1 MPTHVAAKSQT
12 VRMSGSTKFR
22 LDPISAAVLALVFA
36 VSGARAQFQLDYR
49 EVLAETE
56 RNWQA
61 QALHA
66 ERQRLEAIQAERSAR
81 AHSRMAADGLLSGL
95 SNAGRTNSPDWQMA
109 HPNIPDPSAGFY
121 VNYGYTAVPPPLAPR
136 YPSMLDLLIWQDV
149 APDDE
154 PLESLFETYISG
166 PIVQT
171 KCVLC
176 HVAGG
181 VSGQTRLVFSPS
193 TVDNNVNLNREAF
206 RTFVSTVD
214 DGAELILNKASGAVI
229 HGGGLQVAAGSADF
243 MNLERFV
250 RALENGASTD
260 PADPVDPVDP
270 MDPTDPVDPADPMD
284 ETVNALFEGVTM
296 TSPARTL
303 RRAAIL
309 FAGRLPTQ
317 PELDAVAGGEE
328 ASLRAAIRGL
338 MSGEGFHDFLVR
350 SSNDRLLT
358 DRQIEQEVF
367 DLDSIELVALNRK
380 HWQMAHAAESRGNG
394 WHWGDEEFRTWV
406 YALRHGFA
414 RAPLELIAYVVENDR
429 PYTEILTADYVMAN
443 PMAAEAYGA
452 TTQFENVNDPFEF
465 KPSEIV
471 SYYRND
477 FSKVVAYHS
486 SLGNVVLQAGDLLT
500 DYPHA
505 GVLNTGA
512 FLSRYPTT
520 ATNRNRLRS
529 RWTYYHFL
537 GEDIQKTTLRTTDAT
552 ALLDTNNPTL
562 NNMECAQC
570 HNLLDP
576 VAGTFQ
582 NYGDEGLYRDQ
593 FGGNDSLDGQYKEGF
608 QRSER
613 LTVNSRSWE
622 ERDTVS
628 VTRRL
633 LAGRQVIALETRS
646 PHNIHVDHL
655 TVRDSSG
662 NVVSRKEL
670 EEFTGHECGN
680 AYAGYTFELIHCPLE
695 VPIEIS
701 SDGEY
706 EIETAAYVGYERD
719 GAQGQPATLGM
730 VFYHVVYREG
740 DTWFRDMR
748 SPGFGDLVAPNPDNS
763 LQWLA
768 QQIAA
773 DNRFAEATV
782 KFWWPAIMGAGVL
795 EAPEDSAAPNY
806 EARSMAAT
814 AQAAEISRLAAAFR
828 RGIAGGTPY
837 NGRHLLAEMALS
849 PWFRADSVAEVDEQ
863 RMAALRDAGVARLL
877 TPEELNRKTEVL
889 AGYVWGRQFYR
900 STNPDRGT
908 PRSALQGHGYEL
920 LFGGI
925 DSDGITT
932 RATDMTPVMAAVAQS
947 HAAEVSCP
955 IVRREFYFWED
966 SERMLFNGV
975 GRYDSPVSETFREFE
990 VTADTYETRET
1001 FTLELPLTAGNK
1013 TVRFT
1018 FPNDFWH
1025 QELGDRNLRI
1035 DRLTV
1040 LDSSGRTV
1048 ANIELEQFGSG
1059 PCRGPDGSF
1068 DASYS
1073 SSRCNNSSLSV
1084 PLEIAQDGVYQLGG
1098 SGPSRQ
1104 GRGRKRPYDN
1114 SG

>member
-1 MPTHVAAKSQT
+1 MAAKSQT
-12 VRMSGSTKFR
+12 ARISGTRKFR
-22 LDPISAAVLALVFA
+22 LKQITGSVLVLVIG
-36 VSGARAQFQLDYR
+36 VSVARAQFQLDYR
-49 EVLAETE
+49 EVSAEIE
-56 RNWQA
+56 RSRQE

-66 ERQRLEAIQAERSAR
+66 ERQRLKAIQAERSAR
-81 AHSRMAADGLLSGL
+81 AHSRMAADGLLSGS

-109 HPNIPDPSAGFY
+109 HPNILDPLSGLY

-136 YPSMLDLLIWQDV
+136 FPSLLDLPIWQDV

-154 PLESLFETYISG
+154 SLDSLFETYISG

-193 TVDNNVNLNREAF
+193 TVDNNVDLNREVF
-206 RTFVSTVD
+206 RTFVSMVD
-214 DGAELILNKASGAVI
+214 DAADLILNKASAAVI

-250 RALENGASTD
+250 RALENEGSTG
-260 PADPVDPVDP
+260 PTAPTDP
-270 MDPTDPVDPADPMD
+270 MDPMDPMD
-284 ETVNALFEGVTM
+284 PGDPGDPMDDTTSNLFEGVTM
-296 TSPARTL
+296 AAAARTL
-303 RRAAIL
+303 RRAALL
-309 FAGRLPTQ
+309 FAARLPTQ
-317 PELDAVAGGEE
+317 RELDAVAGGDE
-328 ASLRAAIRGL
+328 ANLRTAIRGL

-350 SSNDRLLT
+350 SGNDRLLT
-358 DRQIEQEVF
+358 DRQIDQGVF

-380 HWQMAHAAESRGNG
+380 HWQMAHAAESRGNS
-394 WHWGDEEFRTWV
+394 WHWGDPEYRSWV
-406 YALRHGFA
+406 YALRQGFA

-429 PYTEILTADYVMAN
+429 PYTEILTADYTMAN
-443 PMAAEAYGA
+443 PMTAEAYGA
-452 TTQFENVNDPFEF
+452 ATQFENINDPNEF
-465 KPSEIV
+465 RPSEIV

-486 SLGNVVLQAGDLLT
+486 SLGNVVLEAGNLLT

-505 GVLNTGA
+505 GVLNSGA
-512 FLSRYPTT
+512 FLRRYPTT

-570 HNLLDP
+570 HSLLDP

-593 FGGNDSLDGQYKEGF
+593 FDGNDSLDDQYKEGF

-628 VTRRL
+628 VSRRL
-633 LAGRQVIALETRS
+633 LAGKHTIALARRS
-646 PHNIHVDHL
+646 RHNLHVDHL
-655 TVRDSSG
+655 TIRDSNG
-662 NVVSRKEL
+662 NLVSRKEL
-670 EEFTGHECGN
+670 EEFTNHECGGTETGN
-680 AYAGYTFELIHCPLE
+680 TFELVHCPLE

-706 EIETAAYVGYERD
+706 EIETAAYVGYEHD

-730 VFYHVVYREG
+730 VFYYILYRDG

-748 SPGFGDLVAPNPDNS
+748 SPGFGELVAPNPENS

-773 DNRFAEATV
+773 DSRFAEATV
-782 KFWWPAIMGAGVL
+782 KFWWPSIMGAELL
-795 EAPEDSAAPNY
+795 EAPEDSAAPDY
-806 EARSMAAT
+806 SARNTAAT
-814 AQAAEISRLAAAFR
+814 AQAAEISRLADAFR
-828 RGIAGGTPY
+828 SGIAGGTPY
-837 NGRHLLAEMALS
+837 NGKHLLAEMALS
-849 PWFRADSVAEVDEQ
+849 PWFRADSVAEMDEA

-877 TPEELNRKTEVL
+877 TPEELNLKTEAL
-889 AGYVWGRQFYR
+889 TGYVWGRQLYR
-900 STNPDRGT
+900 STNPDQGAR
-908 PRSALQGHGYEL
+908 RSALQGQGYEL
-920 LFGGI
+920 LYGGI
-925 DSDGITT
+925 DSDGVTT
-932 RATDMTPVMAAVAQS
+932 RAVDITPVMAAVAQS

-955 IVRREFYFWED
+955 IVRREFYFWEE
-966 SERMLFNGV
+966 SQRKLFNGV
-975 GRYDSPVSETFREFE
+975 ERYDSPVSETFGEFE
-990 VTADTYETRET
+990 VAAETYDTRET
-1001 FTLELPLTAGNK
+1001 FSLEVPLTAGSK
-1013 TVRFT
+1013 TVHLT
-1018 FPNDFWH
+1018 FQNDFWH
-1025 QELGDRNLRI
+1025 EQLGDRNLKI

-1040 LDSSGRTV
+1040 LDNTGRTV
-1048 ANIELEQFGSG
+1048 TNIELEHFGSG

-1073 SSRCNNSSLSV
+1073 LRCNGTSITLI
-1084 PLEIAQDGVYQLGG
+1084 P
-1098 SGPSRQ
+1098 
-1104 GRGRKRPYDN
+1104 
-1114 SG
+1114 